1 MKHNKEL
8 SITIGG
14 SRKETNWKPQ
24 RIMWQ
29 EFVERLRTPVESE
42 ETQEEYKRLTKAQQD
57 DLKDVGGFVGG
68 LLNGSRRK
76 SGSVKSRCL
85 ITLDMDN
92 IPAGGTEDVLKRVN
106 GLECAFVVYSTRKHE
121 GAAPRLRV
129 ILPTDR
135 ELVPDEYEPIARK
148 IASLI
153 GIDQCDPTTFQCER
167 FMYWPSC
174 CHGAEYVFQCGDKPF
189 LSADGVLSMYQDW
202 RDIKEWAEIPGI
214 EKRIE
219 RNLKRQQDPTE
230 KNGIIGAFCRVYDVP
245 TVIGKYLPDI
255 YEPCEG
261 GRYTYAAGSTSA
273 GAVLYE
279 NGKFLYSNHATD
291 PASGKLLNAFDLV
304 RVHKFVYLDEE
315 AKPDTPSTKLPSYSS
330 MREFAFDDPLVKKE
344 YLKNTFPESGGSG
357 TGWLDAL
364 ELDSK
369 GNPAKTAKNIMLIL
383 ENDPRLKGCFQK
395 DVFARQTYVLRQ
407 TPWKQ
412 EKSKR
417 ELADEDLAGLRI
429 FLESEYHITG
439 AYKIQDAFDS
449 FIDQGAIHSVR
460 EYIKGLKWDG
470 VKRIDTAFIDFLGA
484 DDTPYI
490 RKSARKIFCAGIAR
504 IFTPG
509 IKFDY
514 LPALIGAQ
522 GIGKSTFI
530 RIMGK
535 DWYSESLKVSDMKD
549 KTAAE
554 KLLGSWVIEI
564 SEMDGMNTTKAD
576 TLKSFLSAQQDKYRP
591 AYGRET
597 VTNKRQCIIIGTSNE
612 REFLKDDTGNR
623 RFWPIDVGKNAPTKN
638 VFTELPE
645 VIDQMWAEAYML
657 WILGESLY
665 PDAEM
670 AEEAEREQEAH
681 RHEDPRKGIIE
692 EFLKQPVPVG
702 WYSMSSITRLSYLSN
717 PKIYTGET
725 MLRDKICALEIWVE
739 CFHRAKADM
748 TQRESRQINGILSE
762 ILKDKPEWMRNNL
775 RFGADYGA
783 QRGFSKR
790 NECVTPI
797 NPVNTRVIS
806 VFILLVTLLHLY

>member
-245 TVIGKYLPDI
+245 AVIGKYLPDI

-638 VFTELPE
+638 IFTELPE
-645 VIDQMWAEAYML
+645 VIDQMWAEAYAL
-657 WILGESLY
+657 WVLGEPLY

-681 RHEDPRKGIIE
+681 RHEDPRKGIVE
-692 EFLKQPVPVG
+692 EFLKLPVPVG
-702 WYSMSSITRLSYLSN
+702 WYSMNSITRLSYLSN

-725 MLRDKICALEIWVE
+725 MQRDKICALEIWVE
-739 CFHRAKADM
+739 CFHRAKADL
-748 TQRESRQINGILSE
+748 TKRDTRQINGILSE
-762 ILKDKPEWMRNNL
+762 ILKDKPEWIWDNL
-775 RFGADYGA
+775 RFGADYGR
-783 QRGFSKR
+783 QRGYSK
-790 NECVTPI
+790 C
-797 NPVNTRVIS
+797 S
-806 VFILLVTLLHLY
+806 M

>member
-245 TVIGKYLPDI
+245 AVIGKYLPDI

-315 AKPDTPSTKLPSYSS
+315 VKPDTPSTKLPSYSS

-783 QRGFSKR
+783 QRGFSKC
-790 NECVTPI
+790 NGEI
-797 NPVNTRVIS
+797 
-806 VFILLVTLLHLY
+806 

>member
-14 SRKETNWKPQ
+14 SRKETTWKPQ

-76 SGSVKSRCL
+76 SGSVVSRCL
-85 ITLDMDN
+85 ITLDMDS

-135 ELVPDEYEPIARK
+135 ELAPDEYEPIARK

-153 GIDQCDPTTFQCER
+153 GISQCDPTTFQCER

-174 CHGAEYVFQCGDKPF
+174 CRGAEYVFQCGDKPF

-202 RDIKEWAEIPGI
+202 RDSREWVEVPGI

-230 KNGIIGAFCRVYDVP
+230 KTGIIGAFCRVYDVP
-245 TVIGKYLPDI
+245 AVIGKYLQDV

-279 NGKFLYSNHATD
+279 DGKFLYSNHATD

-304 RVHKFVYLDEE
+304 RVHRFGELDEE
-315 AKPDTPSTKLPSYSS
+315 AKPDTPSTKLPSYSN
-330 MREFAFDDPLVKKE
+330 MREFAFEDSLVKKE

-383 ENDPRLKGCFQK
+383 EHDPRLKGCFQK
-395 DVFARQTYVLRQ
+395 DVFARQTFVLRE

-429 FLESEYHITG
+429 FLESEYRITG

-449 FIDQGAIHSVR
+449 FIDQTAIHSVR

-504 IFTPG
+504 IFAPG

-535 DWYSESLKVSDMKD
+535 GWYSESLKISDMKD

-623 RFWPIDVGKNAPTKN
+623 RFWPIDVGKNTPAKS

-645 VIDQMWAEAYML
+645 VIDQMWAEAYVL
-657 WILGESLY
+657 WVLGEPLY

-692 EFLKQPVPVG
+692 EFLKLPVPVG
-702 WYSMSSITRLSYLSN
+702 WYSMNSITRLSYLSN

-725 MLRDKICALEIWVE
+725 MARDKICALEIWVE
-739 CFHRAKADM
+739 CFHRAKADL
-748 TQRESRQINGILSE
+748 TQKDTRQINGILSE
-762 ILKDKPEWMRNNL
+762 ILKGKPEWIWDRQ
-775 RFGADYGA
+775 RFGADYGR
-783 QRGFSKR
+783 QRGYSK
-790 NECVTPI
+790 CPM
-797 NPVNTRVIS
+797 
-806 VFILLVTLLHLY
+806 

>member
-85 ITLDMDN
+85 ITLDMDS

-153 GIDQCDPTTFQCER
+153 GISQCDPTTFQCER

-174 CHGAEYVFQCGDKPF
+174 CRGAEYVFQCGDKPF

-202 RDIKEWAEIPGI
+202 RDSREWAEVPGI

-230 KNGIIGAFCRVYDVP
+230 KTGIIGAFCRVYDVP
-245 TVIGKYLPDI
+245 AVIGKYLQDV

-279 NGKFLYSNHATD
+279 DGKFLYSNHATD

-304 RVHKFVYLDEE
+304 RVHRFGELDEE
-315 AKPDTPSTKLPSYSS
+315 AKPDTPSTKLPSYSN
-330 MREFAFDDPLVKKE
+330 MREFAFEDSLVKKE

-383 ENDPRLKGCFQK
+383 EHDPRLKGCFQK
-395 DVFARQTYVLRQ
+395 DVFARQTFVLRE

-429 FLESEYHITG
+429 FLESEYRITG

-449 FIDQGAIHSVR
+449 FIDQTAIHSVR

-470 VKRIDTAFIDFLGA
+470 VKRIDTACIDFLGA

-504 IFTPG
+504 IFAPG

-535 DWYSESLKVSDMKD
+535 GWYSESLKISDMKD

-623 RFWPIDVGKNAPTKN
+623 RFWPIDVGKNTPAKS

-645 VIDQMWAEAYML
+645 VIDQMWAEAYVL
-657 WILGESLY
+657 WVLGEPLY

-681 RHEDPRKGIIE
+681 RYEDPRKGIIE
-692 EFLKQPVPVG
+692 EFLKLPVPVG
-702 WYSMSSITRLSYLSN
+702 WYSMNSITRLSYLSN
-717 PKIYTGET
+717 PKIYTGMT
-725 MLRDKICALEIWVE
+725 MPRDKICALEIWVE
-739 CFHRAKADM
+739 CFHRAKADL
-748 TQRESRQINGILSE
+748 TKRDTRQINGILSE
-762 ILKDKPEWMRNNL
+762 ILKDKPEWIWDNL
-775 RFGADYGA
+775 RFGADYGR
-783 QRGFSKR
+783 QRGYSKR
-790 NECVTPI
+790 
-797 NPVNTRVIS
+797 S
-806 VFILLVTLLHLY
+806 M

>member
-1 MKHNKEL
+1 MIHNKEL

-92 IPAGGTEDVLKRVN
+92 IPAGGTEDMLKRVN

-129 ILPTDR
+129 IFPTDR
-135 ELVPDEYEPIARK
+135 KLVPDEYEPIARK

-153 GIDQCDPTTFQCER
+153 GINQCDPTTFQCER

-202 RDIKEWAEIPGI
+202 RDTREWAEIPGI

-245 TVIGKYLPDI
+245 AVIGKYLPDI

-291 PASGKLLNAFDLV
+291 PASGKLLNSFDLV
-304 RVHKFVYLDEE
+304 RVHKFAYLDEE
-315 AKPDTPSTKLPSYSS
+315 TKPDTPSTKLPSYSS
-330 MREFAFDDPLVKKE
+330 MREFAFNDPLVKKE
-344 YLKNTFPESGGSG
+344 YLKNTFPGSGGSG
-357 TGWLDAL
+357 PDWLDTL

-429 FLESEYHITG
+429 FLESEYHITC

-449 FIDQGAIHSVR
+449 FIDQTSIHSVR

-470 VKRIDTAFIDFLGA
+470 VKRIDTVFIDFLGA
-484 DDTPYI
+484 DNTPYI

-514 LPALIGAQ
+514 LPTLIGAQ

-549 KTAAE
+549 KTAVE

-597 VTNKRQCIIIGTSNE
+597 VTDKRQCIIIGTSNE

-645 VIDQMWAEAYML
+645 EIDQMWAEAYML
-657 WILGESLY
+657 WVLGEPLY

-692 EFLKQPVPVG
+692 EFLKLPVPVG
-702 WYSMSSITRLSYLSN
+702 WYSMNSITRLSYLSN
-717 PKIYTGET
+717 PKIYTSET
-725 MLRDKICALEIWVE
+725 IQRDKICALEIWVE
-739 CFHRAKADM
+739 CFHRAKADL
-748 TQRESRQINGILSE
+748 TKRESRQINGILSE
-762 ILKDKPEWMRNNL
+762 IFKDKPKWIRGNF
-775 RFGADYGA
+775 RFGADYGR
-783 QRGFSKR
+783 QRGYS
-790 NECVTPI
+790 NC
-797 NPVNTRVIS
+797 S
-806 VFILLVTLLHLY
+806 M

>member
-57 DLKDVGGFVGG
+57 DLKDVGFVGG

-783 QRGFSKR
+783 QRGFSKC
-790 NECVTPI
+790 NGEI
-797 NPVNTRVIS
+797 
-806 VFILLVTLLHLY
+806 

>member
-153 GIDQCDPTTFQCER
+153 GISQCDPTTFQCER

-174 CHGAEYVFQCGDKPF
+174 CRGAEYVFQCGDKPF

-202 RDIKEWAEIPGI
+202 RDSREWAEVPGI

-230 KNGIIGAFCRVYDVP
+230 KTGIIGAFCRVYDVP
-245 TVIGKYLPDI
+245 AVIGKYLPDI

-273 GAVLYE
+273 GAVLYDD
-279 NGKFLYSNHATD
+279 GKFLYSNHATD

-304 RVHKFVYLDEE
+304 RVHKFACLDEE
-315 AKPDTPSTKLPSYSS
+315 AKPDTPSTKLPSYSG
-330 MREFAFDDPLVKKE
+330 MREFAFSDPLVKKE
-344 YLKNTFPESGGSG
+344 YLKNAFPESGGSG
-357 TGWLDAL
+357 TDWLDAL

-383 ENDPRLKGCFQK
+383 EHDPRLKGCFQK
-395 DVFARQTYVLRQ
+395 DVFARQIFVLRE

-429 FLESEYHITG
+429 FLESEYRITG

-449 FIDQGAIHSVR
+449 FIDQRAIHSVR

-645 VIDQMWAEAYML
+645 VIDQMWAEAYAL
-657 WILGESLY
+657 WVLGEPLY

-681 RHEDPRKGIIE
+681 RHEDPRKGIVE
-692 EFLKQPVPVG
+692 EFLKLPVPVG
-702 WYSMSSITRLSYLSN
+702 WYSMNSITRLSYLSN
-717 PKIYTGET
+717 PKIYTGEI
-725 MLRDKICALEIWVE
+725 MQRDKICALEIWVE
-739 CFHRAKADM
+739 CFHRAKADL
-748 TQRESRQINGILSE
+748 TKRDTRQINGILSE
-762 ILKDKPEWMRNNL
+762 ILKDKPEWIWDNL
-775 RFGADYGA
+775 RFGADYGR
-783 QRGFSKR
+783 QRGYSK
-790 NECVTPI
+790 C
-797 NPVNTRVIS
+797 S
-806 VFILLVTLLHLY
+806 M

>member
-85 ITLDMDN
+85 ITLDMDS

-153 GIDQCDPTTFQCER
+153 GISQCDPTTFQCER

-174 CHGAEYVFQCGDKPF
+174 CRGAEYVFQCGDKPF

-202 RDIKEWAEIPGI
+202 RDSREWAEVPGI
-214 EKRIE
+214 EKQIE

-230 KNGIIGAFCRVYDVP
+230 KTGIIGAFCRVYDIP
-245 TVIGKYLPDI
+245 AVIGKYLPDV

-279 NGKFLYSNHATD
+279 DGKFLYSNHATD

-304 RVHKFVYLDEE
+304 RVHRFGELDEE
-315 AKPDTPSTKLPSYSS
+315 AKPDTPSAKLPSYSN
-330 MREFAFDDPLVKKE
+330 MREFAFRDPLVKKE
-344 YLKNTFPESGGSG
+344 YLKNAFPESSGSG

-383 ENDPRLKGCFQK
+383 EHDPRLKGCFQK
-395 DVFARQTYVLRQ
+395 DVFARQTFVLRE

-429 FLESEYHITG
+429 FLESEYRITG

-449 FIDQGAIHSVR
+449 FIDQTAIHSVR

-504 IFTPG
+504 IFAPG

-535 DWYSESLKVSDMKD
+535 GWYSESLKISDMKD

-623 RFWPIDVGKNAPTKN
+623 RFWPIDVGKNTPAKS

-645 VIDQMWAEAYML
+645 VIDQMWAEAYVM
-657 WILGESLY
+657 WVLGEPLY

-681 RHEDPRKGIIE
+681 RYEDPRKGIIE
-692 EFLKQPVPVG
+692 EFLKLPVPVN
-702 WYSMSSITRLSYLSN
+702 WYSMNSITRLSYLSN

-725 MLRDKICALEIWVE
+725 MPRDKICALEIWVE

-748 TQRESRQINGILSE
+748 TQKDTRQINGILSG
-762 ILKDKPEWMRNNL
+762 IFKDKPEWIWDNL
-775 RFGADYGA
+775 RFGADYGR
-783 QRGFSKR
+783 QRGYSKR
-790 NECVTPI
+790 
-797 NPVNTRVIS
+797 S
-806 VFILLVTLLHLY
+806 M

>member
-92 IPAGGTEDVLKRVN
+92 IPAGSTEDVLKRVN
-106 GLECAFVVYSTRKHE
+106 GLGCAFVVYSTRKHE

-129 ILPTDR
+129 IFPTDR
-135 ELVPDEYEPIARK
+135 ELVPDEYEPIARR

-174 CHGAEYVFQCGDKPF
+174 SRGAEYVFQCGDKPL

-202 RDIKEWAEIPGI
+202 RDIKEWVEIPGI

-245 TVIGKYLPDI
+245 AVIGKYLPDI

-357 TGWLDAL
+357 TGWLDTL

-383 ENDPRLKGCFQK
+383 KNDPRLKGCFQK
-395 DVFARQTYVLRQ
+395 DVFAKQTFVLRE
-407 TPWKQ
+407 TPWKR

-417 ELADEDLAGLRI
+417 ELVDEDLAGLRI

-504 IFTPG
+504 IFAPG

-535 DWYSESLKVSDMKD
+535 DWYSESLKISDMKD

-645 VIDQMWAEAYML
+645 VIDQMWAEAYVM
-657 WILGESLY
+657 WVLGEPLY

-692 EFLKQPVPVG
+692 EFLKLPVPVG

-717 PKIYTGET
+717 PGIYTGET

-748 TQRESRQINGILSE
+748 TQRESRQINSILSE

-775 RFGADYGA
+775 RFGADYGQ
-783 QRGFSKR
+783 QRGFIKWH
-790 NECVTPI
+790 T
-797 NPVNTRVIS
+797 
-806 VFILLVTLLHLY
+806 

>member
-85 ITLDMDN
+85 ITLDMDS

-153 GIDQCDPTTFQCER
+153 GISQCDPTTFQCER

-174 CHGAEYVFQCGDKPF
+174 CRGAEYVFQCGDKPF

-202 RDIKEWAEIPGI
+202 RDSREWAEVPGI

-230 KNGIIGAFCRVYDVP
+230 KTGIIGAFCRVYDVP
-245 TVIGKYLPDI
+245 AVIGKYLQDV

-279 NGKFLYSNHATD
+279 DGKFLYSNHATD

-304 RVHKFVYLDEE
+304 RVHRFGELDEE
-315 AKPDTPSTKLPSYSS
+315 AKPDTPSTKLPSYSN
-330 MREFAFDDPLVKKE
+330 MREFAFEDPLVKKE
-344 YLKNTFPESGGSG
+344 YLKNAFPESSGPG

-383 ENDPRLKGCFQK
+383 EHDPRLKGCFQK
-395 DVFARQTYVLRQ
+395 DVFARQTFVLRE

-429 FLESEYHITG
+429 FLESEYRITG

-449 FIDQGAIHSVR
+449 FIDQTAIHSVR

-504 IFTPG
+504 IFAPG

-535 DWYSESLKVSDMKD
+535 GWYSESLKISDMKD

-564 SEMDGMNTTKAD
+564 SEMDGMHTTKAD

-623 RFWPIDVGKNAPTKN
+623 RFWPIDVGKNTPAKS

-645 VIDQMWAEAYML
+645 VIDQMWAEAYVL
-657 WILGESLY
+657 WVLGEPLY

-681 RHEDPRKGIIE
+681 RYEDPRKGIIE
-692 EFLKQPVPVG
+692 EFLKLPVPVG
-702 WYSMSSITRLSYLSN
+702 WYSMNSITRLSYLSN

-725 MLRDKICALEIWVE
+725 MARDKICALEIWVE
-739 CFHRAKADM
+739 CFHRAKADL
-748 TQRESRQINGILSE
+748 TKRDTRQINGILSE
-762 ILKDKPEWMRNNL
+762 ILKDKPEWIWDNL
-775 RFGADYGA
+775 RFGADYGR
-783 QRGFSKR
+783 QRGYSKR
-790 NECVTPI
+790 
-797 NPVNTRVIS
+797 S
-806 VFILLVTLLHLY
+806 M

>member
-106 GLECAFVVYSTRKHE
+106 GLECVFVVYSTRKHE

-783 QRGFSKR
+783 QRGFSKC
-790 NECVTPI
+790 NGEI
-797 NPVNTRVIS
+797 
-806 VFILLVTLLHLY
+806 

>member
-121 GAAPRLRV
+121 GAAPRLHV

-245 TVIGKYLPDI
+245 AVIGKYLPDI

-783 QRGFSKR
+783 QRGFSKC
-790 NECVTPI
+790 NGEI
-797 NPVNTRVIS
+797 
-806 VFILLVTLLHLY
+806 

>member
-1 MKHNKEL
+1 MNYNKEL

-148 IASLI
+148 IAFLI

-174 CHGAEYVFQCGDKPF
+174 SRGAEYVFQCGDKPF

-202 RDIKEWAEIPGI
+202 RDSREWAEIPGI

-219 RNLKRQQDPTE
+219 RNLKRQQEPTE
-230 KNGIIGAFCRVYDVP
+230 KTGIIGAFCRVYDVP
-245 TVIGKYLPDI
+245 AVIGKYLPDI

-279 NGKFLYSNHATD
+279 DGKFLYSNHATD

-304 RVHKFVYLDEE
+304 RVHRFGELDDE
-315 AKPDTPSTKLPSYSS
+315 AKPDTPSTKLPSYSN
-330 MREFAFDDPLVKKE
+330 MREFAFEDPLVKKE
-344 YLKNTFPESGGSG
+344 YLKNAFPESSGSG

-383 ENDPRLKGCFQK
+383 EHDPRLKGCFQK
-395 DVFARQTYVLRQ
+395 DVFARQIYVLRE

-429 FLESEYHITG
+429 FLESEYRITG

-449 FIDQGAIHSVR
+449 FIDQTAIHSVR

-504 IFTPG
+504 IFAPG

-535 DWYSESLKVSDMKD
+535 GWYSESLKISDMKD

-645 VIDQMWAEAYML
+645 VIDQMWAEAYAL
-657 WILGESLY
+657 WVLGEPLY

-702 WYSMSSITRLSYLSN
+702 WYSMNSITRLSYLSN

-725 MLRDKICALEIWVE
+725 MPRDKICALEIWVE
-739 CFHRAKADM
+739 CFHRAKADL
-748 TQRESRQINGILSE
+748 TKRDTRQINGILSE
-762 ILKDKPEWMRNNL
+762 ILKDKPEWIWDNL
-775 RFGADYGA
+775 RFGADYGR
-783 QRGFSKR
+783 QRGYSK
-790 NECVTPI
+790 C
-797 NPVNTRVIS
+797 S
-806 VFILLVTLLHLY
+806 M

>member
-92 IPAGGTEDVLKRVN
+92 IPAGSTEDVLKRVN
-106 GLECAFVVYSTRKHE
+106 GLGCAFVVYSTRKHE

-129 ILPTDR
+129 IFPTDR
-135 ELVPDEYEPIARK
+135 ELVPDEYEPIARR

-174 CHGAEYVFQCGDKPF
+174 SRGAEYVFQCGDKPF

-202 RDIKEWAEIPGI
+202 RDIKEWVEIPGI

-230 KNGIIGAFCRVYDVP
+230 KNGIIGAFFRVYDVP
-245 TVIGKYLPDI
+245 AVIGKYLPDI

-357 TGWLDAL
+357 TGWLDTL

-383 ENDPRLKGCFQK
+383 KNDPRLKGCFQK
-395 DVFARQTYVLRQ
+395 DVFAKQTFVLRE
-407 TPWKQ
+407 TPWKR

-417 ELADEDLAGLRI
+417 ELVDEDLAGLRI

-504 IFTPG
+504 IFAPG

-535 DWYSESLKVSDMKD
+535 DWYSESLKISDMKD

-645 VIDQMWAEAYML
+645 VIDQMWAEAYVM
-657 WILGESLY
+657 WVLGEPLY

-692 EFLKQPVPVG
+692 EFLKLPVPVG

-717 PKIYTGET
+717 PGIYTGET

-748 TQRESRQINGILSE
+748 TQRESRQINSILSE

-775 RFGADYGA
+775 RFGADYGQ
-783 QRGFSKR
+783 QRGFIKWH
-790 NECVTPI
+790 T
-797 NPVNTRVIS
+797 
-806 VFILLVTLLHLY
+806 

>member
-245 TVIGKYLPDI
+245 AVIGKYLPDI

-449 FIDQGAIHSVR
+449 FIDQVAIHSVR

-783 QRGFSKR
+783 QRGFSKC
-790 NECVTPI
+790 NGEI
-797 NPVNTRVIS
+797 
-806 VFILLVTLLHLY
+806 

>member
-121 GAAPRLRV
+121 GAAPRLRA

-245 TVIGKYLPDI
+245 AVIGKYLPDI

-783 QRGFSKR
+783 QRGFSKC
-790 NECVTPI
+790 NGEI
-797 NPVNTRVIS
+797 
-806 VFILLVTLLHLY
+806 

>member
-92 IPAGGTEDVLKRVN
+92 IPAGSTEDVLKRVN
-106 GLECAFVVYSTRKHE
+106 GLGCAFVVYSTRKHE

-129 ILPTDR
+129 IFPTDR
-135 ELVPDEYEPIARK
+135 ELVPDEYEPIARR

-174 CHGAEYVFQCGDKPF
+174 SRGAEYVFQCGDKPF

-202 RDIKEWAEIPGI
+202 RDIKEWVEIPGI

-245 TVIGKYLPDI
+245 AVIGKYLPDI

-304 RVHKFVYLDEE
+304 RVHKFAYLDEE

-357 TGWLDAL
+357 TGWLDTL

-383 ENDPRLKGCFQK
+383 KNDPRLKGCFQK
-395 DVFARQTYVLRQ
+395 DVFAKQTFVLRE
-407 TPWKQ
+407 TPWKR

-417 ELADEDLAGLRI
+417 ELVDEDLAGLRI

-504 IFTPG
+504 IFAPG

-535 DWYSESLKVSDMKD
+535 DWYSESLKISDMKD

-645 VIDQMWAEAYML
+645 VIDQMWAEAYVM
-657 WILGESLY
+657 WVLGEPLY

-692 EFLKQPVPVG
+692 EFLKLPVPVG

-717 PKIYTGET
+717 PGIYTGET

-748 TQRESRQINGILSE
+748 TQRESRQINSILSE

-775 RFGADYGA
+775 RFGADYGQ
-783 QRGFSKR
+783 QRGFIKWH
-790 NECVTPI
+790 T
-797 NPVNTRVIS
+797 
-806 VFILLVTLLHLY
+806 

>member
-153 GIDQCDPTTFQCER
+153 GISQCDPTTFQCER

-174 CHGAEYVFQCGDKPF
+174 CRGAEYVFQCGDKPF
-189 LSADGVLSMYQDW
+189 LSTDGVLSMYQDW
-202 RDIKEWAEIPGI
+202 RDSREWAEVPGI

-230 KNGIIGAFCRVYDVP
+230 KTGIIGAFCRVYDVP
-245 TVIGKYLPDI
+245 AVIGKYLPDI

-273 GAVLYE
+273 GAVLYDD
-279 NGKFLYSNHATD
+279 GKFLYSNHATD

-304 RVHKFVYLDEE
+304 RVHKFACLDEE
-315 AKPDTPSTKLPSYSS
+315 AKPDTPSTKLPSYSG
-330 MREFAFDDPLVKKE
+330 MREFAFSDPLVKKE
-344 YLKNTFPESGGSG
+344 YLKNAFPESGGSG
-357 TGWLDAL
+357 TDWLDAL

-383 ENDPRLKGCFQK
+383 EHDPRLKGCFQK
-395 DVFARQTYVLRQ
+395 DVFARQIFVLRE

-429 FLESEYHITG
+429 FLESEYRITG

-449 FIDQGAIHSVR
+449 FIDQRAIHSVR

-623 RFWPIDVGKNAPTKN
+623 RFRPIDVGKNAPTKN

-645 VIDQMWAEAYML
+645 VIDQMWAEAYAL
-657 WILGESLY
+657 WVLGEPLY

-681 RHEDPRKGIIE
+681 RHEDPRKGIVE
-692 EFLKQPVPVG
+692 EFLKLPVPVG
-702 WYSMSSITRLSYLSN
+702 WYSMNSITRLSYLSN
-717 PKIYTGET
+717 PKIYTGEI
-725 MLRDKICALEIWVE
+725 MQRDKICALEIWVE
-739 CFHRAKADM
+739 CFHRAKADL
-748 TQRESRQINGILSE
+748 TKRDTRQINGILSE
-762 ILKDKPEWMRNNL
+762 ILKDKPEWIWDNL
-775 RFGADYGA
+775 RFGADYGR
-783 QRGFSKR
+783 QRGYSK
-790 NECVTPI
+790 C
-797 NPVNTRVIS
+797 S
-806 VFILLVTLLHLY
+806 M

>member
-174 CHGAEYVFQCGDKPF
+174 CHGAEYVFQCDKPF

-245 TVIGKYLPDI
+245 AVIGKYLPDI

-395 DVFARQTYVLRQ
+395 DVFSRQTYVLRQ

-783 QRGFSKR
+783 QRGFSKC
-790 NECVTPI
+790 NGEI
-797 NPVNTRVIS
+797 
-806 VFILLVTLLHLY
+806 

>member
-92 IPAGGTEDVLKRVN
+92 IPAGSTEDVLKRVN
-106 GLECAFVVYSTRKHE
+106 GLGCAFVVYSTRKHE

-129 ILPTDR
+129 IFPTDR
-135 ELVPDEYEPIARK
+135 ELVPDEYEPIARR

-174 CHGAEYVFQCGDKPF
+174 SRGAEYVFQCGDKPF

-202 RDIKEWAEIPGI
+202 RDIKEWVEIPGI

-245 TVIGKYLPDI
+245 AVIGKYLPDI

-357 TGWLDAL
+357 TGWLDTL

-383 ENDPRLKGCFQK
+383 KNDPRLKGCFQK
-395 DVFARQTYVLRQ
+395 DVFAKQTFVLRE
-407 TPWKQ
+407 TPWKR

-417 ELADEDLAGLRI
+417 ELVDEDLAGLRI

-504 IFTPG
+504 IFAPG

-535 DWYSESLKVSDMKD
+535 DWYSESLKISDMKD

-645 VIDQMWAEAYML
+645 VIDQMWAEAYVM
-657 WILGESLY
+657 WVLGEPLY

-692 EFLKQPVPVG
+692 EFLKLPVPVG

-717 PKIYTGET
+717 PGIYTGET

-748 TQRESRQINGILSE
+748 TQRESRQINSILSE

-775 RFGADYGA
+775 RFGADYGQ
-783 QRGFSKR
+783 QRGFIKWH
-790 NECVTPI
+790 T
-797 NPVNTRVIS
+797 
-806 VFILLVTLLHLY
+806 

>member
-14 SRKETNWKPQ
+14 SRKEMNWKPQ

-76 SGSVKSRCL
+76 SGSVRSRCL

-92 IPAGGTEDVLKRVN
+92 RPAGGTEDVLKRVN
-106 GLECAFVVYSTRKHE
+106 GLGCAFVVYSTRKHE

-129 ILPTDR
+129 IFPTDR
-135 ELVPDEYEPIARK
+135 ELVPDEYEPVARK
-148 IASLI
+148 LASLI

-202 RDIKEWAEIPGI
+202 RDTREWAEIPGI

-245 TVIGKYLPDI
+245 AVIGKYLPDI

-304 RVHKFVYLDEE
+304 RVHKFAYLDEE

-330 MREFAFDDPLVKKE
+330 MREFAFNDPCVKKE
-344 YLKNTFPESGGSG
+344 HLKNTFPESGGSG

-383 ENDPRLKGCFQK
+383 KNDPRLKGCFQK
-395 DVFARQTYVLRQ
+395 DVFAKQTFVLRE
-407 TPWKQ
+407 TPWKR

-417 ELADEDLAGLRI
+417 ELVDEDLAGLRI
-429 FLESEYHITG
+429 FLESEYRITG

-449 FIDQGAIHSVR
+449 FIDQTAIHSVR

-504 IFTPG
+504 IFAPG

-514 LPALIGAQ
+514 LPALVGAQ

-535 DWYSESLKVSDMKD
+535 GWYSESLKISDMKD

-623 RFWPIDVGKNAPTKN
+623 RFWPIDVGKKNPTKS

-645 VIDQMWAEAYML
+645 EIDQMWAEAYML
-657 WILGESLY
+657 WILGEPMY

-681 RHEDPRKGIIE
+681 RLEDPRKGIIE
-692 EFLKQPVPVG
+692 EFLKLPVPVG
-702 WYSMSSITRLSYLSN
+702 WYSMNSITRLSYLSN

-725 MLRDKICALEIWVE
+725 IQRDKICALEIWVE
-739 CFHRAKADM
+739 CFHRAKADL
-748 TQRESRQINGILSE
+748 TKRDTRQINSILSE
-762 ILKDKPEWMRNNL
+762 ILKDKPGWMRDNL
-775 RFGADYGA
+775 RFGADYGR
-783 QRGFSKR
+783 QRGYSNR
-790 NECVTPI
+790 ST
-797 NPVNTRVIS
+797 
-806 VFILLVTLLHLY
+806 

>member
-364 ELDSK
+364 ELDGRTEKPYFYKSQVEK
-369 GNPAKTAKNIMLIL
+369 VKAAH
-383 ENDPRLKGCFQK
+383 RLL
-395 DVFARQTYVLRQ
+395 T
-407 TPWKQ
+407 
-412 EKSKR
+412 
-417 ELADEDLAGLRI
+417 EDLERHYTIAEL
-429 FLESEYHITG
+429 
-439 AYKIQDAFDS
+439 
-449 FIDQGAIHSVR
+449 
-460 EYIKGLKWDG
+460 
-470 VKRIDTAFIDFLGA
+470 
-484 DDTPYI
+484 
-490 RKSARKIFCAGIAR
+490 SARFSI
-504 IFTPG
+504 
-509 IKFDY
+509 
-514 LPALIGAQ
+514 PATA
-522 GIGKSTFI
+522 
-530 RIMGK
+530 
-535 DWYSESLKVSDMKD
+535 LK
-549 KTAAE
+549 
-554 KLLGSWVIEI
+554 
-564 SEMDGMNTTKAD
+564 
-576 TLKSFLSAQQDKYRP
+576 
-591 AYGRET
+591 
-597 VTNKRQCIIIGTSNE
+597 
-612 REFLKDDTGNR
+612 
-623 RFWPIDVGKNAPTKN
+623 
-638 VFTELPE
+638 
-645 VIDQMWAEAYML
+645 
-657 WILGESLY
+657 
-665 PDAEM
+665 
-670 AEEAEREQEAH
+670 
-681 RHEDPRKGIIE
+681 
-692 EFLKQPVPVG
+692 
-702 WYSMSSITRLSYLSN
+702 
-717 PKIYTGET
+717 
-725 MLRDKICALEIWVE
+725 E
-739 CFHRAKADM
+739 CFK
-748 TQRESRQINGILSE
+748 SV
-762 ILKDKPEWMRNNL
+762 
-775 RFGADYGA
+775 YG
-783 QRGFSKR
+783 Q
-790 NECVTPI
+790 
-797 NPVNTRVIS
+797 PVNTYMRNLRMDRAALLLRQEPQTSVAEIAGRVGYDS
-806 VFILLVTLLHLY
+806 ASKFAAVFREAKGKTPLEYRREGR

>member
-535 DWYSESLKVSDMKD
+535 DWYSGSLKVSDMKD

-783 QRGFSKR
+783 QRGFSKC
-790 NECVTPI
+790 NGEI
-797 NPVNTRVIS
+797 
-806 VFILLVTLLHLY
+806 

>member
-129 ILPTDR
+129 IFPTDR

-148 IASLI
+148 IASLV

-174 CHGAEYVFQCGDKPF
+174 CRGAEYVFQCGDKPF

-202 RDIKEWAEIPGI
+202 RDSREWAEVPGI

-230 KNGIIGAFCRVYDVP
+230 KTGIIGAFCRVYDVP
-245 TVIGKYLPDI
+245 AVIGKYLPDI
-255 YEPCEG
+255 YEPCES
-261 GRYTYAAGSTSA
+261 GRYTYTAGSTSA

-279 NGKFLYSNHATD
+279 DGKFLYSNHATD

-304 RVHKFVYLDEE
+304 RVHKFAYLDEE
-315 AKPDTPSTKLPSYSS
+315 TKPDTPSMKLPSYSG
-330 MREFAFDDPLVKKE
+330 MRKFAFSDPLVKKE
-344 YLKNTFPESGGSG
+344 YLKNAFPESSGSS
-357 TGWLDAL
+357 TDWLDAL

-383 ENDPRLKGCFQK
+383 EHDPRLKDCFQK
-395 DVFARQTYVLRQ
+395 DVFARQTFVLRE

-417 ELADEDLAGLRI
+417 ELVDEDLAGLRI
-429 FLESEYHITG
+429 FLESEYRITG

-449 FIDQGAIHSVR
+449 FIDQRAIHSVR

-623 RFWPIDVGKNAPTKN
+623 RFWSIDVGKNAPTKN

-645 VIDQMWAEAYML
+645 VIDQMWAEAYAL
-657 WILGESLY
+657 WVLGEPLY

-681 RHEDPRKGIIE
+681 RHEDPRKGIVE
-692 EFLKQPVPVG
+692 EFLKLPVPVG
-702 WYSMSSITRLSYLSN
+702 WYSMNSITRLSYLSN

-725 MLRDKICALEIWVE
+725 MQRDKICALEIWVE
-739 CFHRAKADM
+739 CFHRAKADL
-748 TQRESRQINGILSE
+748 TKRDTRQINGILSE
-762 ILKDKPEWMRNNL
+762 ILKDKPEWIWDNL
-775 RFGADYGA
+775 RFGADYGR
-783 QRGFSKR
+783 QRGYSKR
-790 NECVTPI
+790 
-797 NPVNTRVIS
+797 S
-806 VFILLVTLLHLY
+806 M

>member
-85 ITLDMDN
+85 ITLDMDS

-135 ELVPDEYEPIARK
+135 KLVPDEYEPIARK

-153 GIDQCDPTTFQCER
+153 GINQCDPTTFQCER

-174 CHGAEYVFQCGDKPF
+174 SRGAEYVFQYGDKPF

-202 RDIKEWAEIPGI
+202 RDSREWAEIPGI

-230 KNGIIGAFCRVYDVP
+230 KTGIIGAFCRVYDVP
-245 TVIGKYLPDI
+245 AVIGKYLPDI

-273 GAVLYE
+273 GAVLYDD
-279 NGKFLYSNHATD
+279 GKFLYSNHATD

-304 RVHKFVYLDEE
+304 RVHKFACLDEE
-315 AKPDTPSTKLPSYSS
+315 AKPDTPSTKLPSYSG
-330 MREFAFDDPLVKKE
+330 MREFAFSDPLVKKE
-344 YLKNTFPESGGSG
+344 YLKNAFPESGGSG
-357 TGWLDAL
+357 TDWLDAL

-383 ENDPRLKGCFQK
+383 EHDPRLKGCFQK
-395 DVFARQTYVLRQ
+395 DVFARQIFVLRE

-429 FLESEYHITG
+429 FLESEYRITG

-449 FIDQGAIHSVR
+449 FIDQRAIHSVR

-645 VIDQMWAEAYML
+645 VIDQMWAEAYAL
-657 WILGESLY
+657 WVLGEPLY

-681 RHEDPRKGIIE
+681 RHEDPRKGIVE
-692 EFLKQPVPVG
+692 EFLKLPVPVG
-702 WYSMSSITRLSYLSN
+702 WYSMNSITRLSYLSN
-717 PKIYTGET
+717 PKIYTGEI
-725 MLRDKICALEIWVE
+725 MQRDKICALEIWVE
-739 CFHRAKADM
+739 CFHRAKADL
-748 TQRESRQINGILSE
+748 TKRDTRQINGILSE
-762 ILKDKPEWMRNNL
+762 ILKDKPEWIWDNL
-775 RFGADYGA
+775 RFGADYGR
-783 QRGFSKR
+783 QRGYSK
-790 NECVTPI
+790 C
-797 NPVNTRVIS
+797 S
-806 VFILLVTLLHLY
+806 M

>member
-92 IPAGGTEDVLKRVN
+92 IPAGGTEDMLKRVN
-106 GLECAFVVYSTRKHE
+106 GLKCAFVVYSTRKHE

-129 ILPTDR
+129 IFPTDR

-153 GIDQCDPTTFQCER
+153 GINQCDPTTFQCER

-174 CHGAEYVFQCGDKPF
+174 CHGAEYVFQYGDKPF

-202 RDIKEWAEIPGI
+202 RDTREWAEIPGI

-245 TVIGKYLPDI
+245 AVIGKYLPDI

-291 PASGKLLNAFDLV
+291 PASGKLLNSFDLV
-304 RVHKFVYLDEE
+304 RVHKFAYLDEE
-315 AKPDTPSTKLPSYSS
+315 TKPDTPSTKLPSYSS
-330 MREFAFDDPLVKKE
+330 MREFAFNDPLVKKE
-344 YLKNTFPESGGSG
+344 YLKNTFPGSGGSG
-357 TGWLDAL
+357 PDWLDTL

-429 FLESEYHITG
+429 FLESEYHITC

-449 FIDQGAIHSVR
+449 FIDQTSIHSVR

-470 VKRIDTAFIDFLGA
+470 VKRIDTVLIDFLGA
-484 DDTPYI
+484 DNTPYI

-514 LPALIGAQ
+514 LPTLIGAQ

-645 VIDQMWAEAYML
+645 EIDQMWAEAYML
-657 WILGESLY
+657 WVLGEPLY

-692 EFLKQPVPVG
+692 EFLKLPVPVG
-702 WYSMSSITRLSYLSN
+702 WYSMISITRLSYLSN

-725 MLRDKICALEIWVE
+725 IQRDKICALEIWVE
-739 CFHRAKADM
+739 CFHRAKADL
-748 TQRESRQINGILSE
+748 TKRESRQINGILSE
-762 ILKDKPEWMRNNL
+762 IFKDKPKWIRGNF
-775 RFGADYGA
+775 RFGEDYGR
-783 QRGFSKR
+783 QRGYS
-790 NECVTPI
+790 NC
-797 NPVNTRVIS
+797 S
-806 VFILLVTLLHLY
+806 M

>member
-92 IPAGGTEDVLKRVN
+92 IPAGSTEDVLKRVN
-106 GLECAFVVYSTRKHE
+106 GLGCAFVVYSTRKHE

-129 ILPTDR
+129 IFPTDR
-135 ELVPDEYEPIARK
+135 ELVPDEYEPIARR

-174 CHGAEYVFQCGDKPF
+174 SRGAEYVFQCGDKPF

-202 RDIKEWAEIPGI
+202 RDIKEWVEIPGI

-245 TVIGKYLPDI
+245 AVIGKYLPDI

-315 AKPDTPSTKLPSYSS
+315 AKPDTPSTKLPSYSG

-357 TGWLDAL
+357 TGWLDTL

-504 IFTPG
+504 IFAPG

-535 DWYSESLKVSDMKD
+535 DWYSESLKISDMKD

-645 VIDQMWAEAYML
+645 VIDQMWAEAYVM
-657 WILGESLY
+657 WVLGEPLY

-692 EFLKQPVPVG
+692 EFLKLPVPVG

-717 PKIYTGET
+717 PGIYTGET

-748 TQRESRQINGILSE
+748 TQRESRQINSILSE

-783 QRGFSKR
+783 QRGFSKC
-790 NECVTPI
+790 NGEI
-797 NPVNTRVIS
+797 
-806 VFILLVTLLHLY
+806 

>member
-245 TVIGKYLPDI
+245 AVIGKYLPDI

-762 ILKDKPEWMRNNL
+762 ILKDKPERMRNNL

-783 QRGFSKR
+783 QRGFSKC
-790 NECVTPI
+790 NGEI
-797 NPVNTRVIS
+797 
-806 VFILLVTLLHLY
+806 